1 MNKVTLVG
9 RLTKDP
15 ELQFLAGNGTAV
27 CKFNIAVNRKFKR
40 EGQPDADFISIVV
53 WGKMAEATANYMSK
67 GRQIGIS
74 GRIETR
80 NYEKDG
86 IKRYITEVIAED
98 VEFLGSKKS
107 AENDGPVYENNVPPE
122 VTPIENEDIPF

>member
-1 MNKVTLVG
+1 MNKVTLIG

-40 EGQPDADFISIVV
+40 EGQPDADFIQVVV

-98 VEFLGSKKS
+98 VEFLGGKKS
-107 AENDGPVYENNVPPE
+107 AENDGRDTEHYDG
-122 VTPIENEDIPF
+122 VTPVENEDIPF

>member
-9 RLTKDP
+9 RLTKAP

-40 EGQPDADFISIVV
+40 EGQPDADFIQVVV

-98 VEFLGSKKS
+98 VEFLDRKSTRLNSSHANISYAVFCLKKKNKISK
-107 AENDGPVYENNVPPE
+107 
-122 VTPIENEDIPF
+122 